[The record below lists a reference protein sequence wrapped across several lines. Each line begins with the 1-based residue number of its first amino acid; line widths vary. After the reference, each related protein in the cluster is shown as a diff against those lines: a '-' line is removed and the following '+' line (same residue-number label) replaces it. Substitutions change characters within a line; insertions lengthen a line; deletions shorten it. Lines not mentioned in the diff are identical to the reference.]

1 MYAIIKRISLPMN
14 NEIKMSVSP
23 VFRKDGA
30 KSIYLLFTDGDK
42 SAELLLADAGAEV
55 KTVRNSGFSEEE
67 IGSLTEYVE
76 NSRDEIIAIA
86 GRVTP
91 LKAFLG
97 QEQGK

>member
-1 MYAIIKRISLPMN
+1 MN

-30 KSIYLLFTDGDK
+30 KSIYLLFADGDK

-86 GRVTP
+86 GKVTP